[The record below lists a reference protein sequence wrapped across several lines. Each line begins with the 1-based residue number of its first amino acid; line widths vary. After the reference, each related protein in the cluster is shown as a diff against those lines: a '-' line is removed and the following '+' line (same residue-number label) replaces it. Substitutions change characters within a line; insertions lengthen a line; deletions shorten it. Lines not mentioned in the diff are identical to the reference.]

1 MTLQSI
7 MATASSYMADFGYDE
22 ESTIV
27 YLYDEYPHETVR
39 NALTKVMNDAQKMM
53 WKHVD
58 DADDLYN
65 AAKKAKDAFSM
76 YLTNESKNVIR
87 LTESELKK
95 VITESVK
102 KIINEIGDSE
112 ESRNNIRKAVKDDT
126 TKRIKGLMKGTYK
139 SENYV
144 DKNGKKWVSRKAS
157 RNQNILDNLQ
167 AKEEKEKCKEK
178 VAENAFRRGRML
190 LEHEDDYFWEDDT
203 AYIGRTSAYYD
214 YDDDSV
220 YTPDFWTYS
229 TDPNDKDFAGEVY
242 QLNDEG
248 RRELN
253 WWLRCQRFN
262 EYQRSNSFNP
272 NNNSAEEEWEVL
284 VQNYATPVQ

>member
-39 NALTKVMNDAQKMM
+39 DALTKVMNDAQKMM

-76 YLTNESKNVIR
+76 YLTNESKTVIR

-112 ESRNNIRKAVKDDT
+112 ETRNNIRKAVKDDS
-126 TKRIKGLMKGTYK
+126 TKRIKGLLKGTCK

-144 DKNGKKWVSRKAS
+144 DKDGKKWVSRKSS

-167 AKEEKEKCKEK
+167 AKEEKEKRREK
-178 VAENAFRRGRML
+178 V
-190 LEHEDDYFWEDDT
+190 T
-203 AYIGRTSAYYD
+203 
-214 YDDDSV
+214 
-220 YTPDFWTYS
+220 
-229 TDPNDKDFAGEVY
+229 K
-242 QLNDEG
+242 
-248 RRELN
+248 
-253 WWLRCQRFN
+253 
-262 EYQRSNSFNP
+262 
-272 NNNSAEEEWEVL
+272 
-284 VQNYATPVQ
+284 